1 MRIQPPKYVTKKQ
14 KHTQI
19 HKMIP
24 FNWILGSQFPFGGSH
39 VFVCRINWLPPFQ
52 QVVVDAGGEG
62 GPHFQHIIAGGD
74 VAVTRLARTPA
85 LETGVRE
92 QRTEAVIPDC
102 TIWAFLSHHQR
113 FAVTCSGRGVTLV
126 PGCAQR
132 ITVARA
138 TSCAKENYEGL
149 GVKKKKQFYTLIHSH
164 RKNIWP
170 VKNSSS
176 LKWRIYRWQ
185 KNLTDIYFY

>member
-52 QVVVDAGGEG
+52 QVVVNAGGEG
-62 GPHFQHIIAGGD
+62 GPHLQHIIAGGN
-74 VAVTRLARTPA
+74 VAVARLARTPA

-92 QRTEAVIPDC
+92 QGTEAVISDC
-102 TIWAFLSHHQR
+102 TIGAFLSHHQR
-113 FAVTCSGRGVTLV
+113 FAVACSGRGVTLV
-126 PGCAQR
+126 PGRAQR

-138 TSCAKENYEGL
+138 TSCAKENYEGFGIKEETVL
-149 GVKKKKQFYTLIHSH
+149 HTYLFTQQNISDQLKIHRRYNDEFIGDKKF
-164 RKNIWP
+164 
-170 VKNSSS
+170 
-176 LKWRIYRWQ
+176 
-185 KNLTDIYFY
+185 